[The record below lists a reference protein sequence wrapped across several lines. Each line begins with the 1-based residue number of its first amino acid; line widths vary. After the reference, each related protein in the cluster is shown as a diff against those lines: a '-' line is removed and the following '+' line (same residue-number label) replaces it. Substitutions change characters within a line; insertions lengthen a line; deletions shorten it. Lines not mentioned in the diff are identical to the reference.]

1 MINIW
6 WALLRFLRV
15 VFVPPKF
22 TELEDYLTRQ
32 VSHLEAELNKE
43 RARYAELSER
53 VMFPSTPPAY
63 EPPTGPHTL
72 DAQVSKEQAERK
84 RLENASKQ
92 RWLEHVSR
100 QETRA
105 AELMKLD
112 EARAKDAR
120 NETASRQS
128 S

>member
-1 MINIW
+1 MIQIW
-6 WALLRFLRV
+6 WGFLRFLKV

-32 VSHLEAELNKE
+32 VSHLEAQLARE
-43 RARYAELSER
+43 RERCDELSQR
-53 VMFPSTPPAY
+53 IMFPSI
-63 EPPTGPHTL
+63 EPERANYGPL
-72 DAQVSKEQAERK
+72 SAEPQINKEAAERN
-84 RLENASKQ
+84 RLQNLSKQ

-100 QETRA
+100 QESRA

-120 NETASRQS
+120 NETTSGQS

>member
-22 TELEDYLTRQ
+22 TELEEYLTRQ
-32 VSHLEAELNKE
+32 VTHLESELNRE
-43 RARYAELSER
+43 RERYAELSNK
-53 VMFPSTPPAY
+53 VMFPETTFVPIPQ
-63 EPPTGPHTL
+63 GPHTL
-72 DAQVSKEQAERK
+72 DAQVSKDAAERT
-84 RLENASKQ
+84 RLENLSKQ
-92 RWLEHVSR
+92 RWLQQVAR
-100 QETRA
+100 QEAKA

-120 NETASRQS
+120 NETASG
-128 S
+128 